1 VGSDGNT
8 ASLALPQPRAA
19 GRCLPCGDAWRD
31 EVRDLEVLDI
41 TGKRV
46 RAKSF
51 SGRDVLL
58 DTDQLPRGVYVVRIW
73 LRDYSGATRLVRDKF
88 GVVGP

>member
-1 VGSDGNT
+1 M
-8 ASLALPQPRAA
+8 
-19 GRCLPCGDAWRD
+19 
-31 EVRDLEVLDI
+31 LDI